1 MAEDIEINREIVTSL
16 LQHTGVSIDSAENGQ
31 EAVDMFKANPG
42 RYDMIFMD
50 IHMPEVDGYE
60 ATKMIRRLP
69 LPEAGSIPIVA
80 MTANVFRE
88 DIERCLASGMDDHV
102 GKPID
107 ISEIIIKMKRFL
119 LRND

>member
-1 MAEDIEINREIVTSL
+1 MAEDIEINQEIVSSL
-16 LQHTGVSIDSAENGQ
+16 LQHTGVSIEVAVNGR
-31 EAVDMFKANPG
+31 EAVEMFKADPS

-60 ATKMIRRLP
+60 ATRMIRSLDAAR
-69 LPEAGSIPIVA
+69 AKAVPIVA

-88 DIERCLASGMDDHV
+88 DIEKCLASGMDDHV

-107 ISEIIIKMKRFL
+107 MDEIIAKMRRFL
-119 LRND
+119 N